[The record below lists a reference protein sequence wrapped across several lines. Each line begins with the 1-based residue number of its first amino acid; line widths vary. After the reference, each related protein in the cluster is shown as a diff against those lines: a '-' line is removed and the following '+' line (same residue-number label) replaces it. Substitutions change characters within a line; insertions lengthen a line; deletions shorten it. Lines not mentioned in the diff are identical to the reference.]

1 MSVNDSNEQS
11 NNVDAAAQIMA
22 LYRKEPEKG
31 FNLLYETY
39 AGRLQGY
46 VQRMYCLSSNQAED
60 LVHEAFLIWVE
71 SPEQMKMVERPAAYL
86 FTSIRHLYQRVASKK
101 GQIFANVEL
110 DTDMPE
116 DLDNIKKTIDRLDA
130 EQAMKIL
137 PVAQKEVLLLRL
149 WEDLSLEEVAQIQ
162 QTSVPT
168 VASRYLYALRK
179 LKKVMNI

>member
-1 MSVNDSNEQS
+1 MSVNESTKQS
-11 NNVDAAAQIMA
+11 SNVDAAAKIMA

-46 VQRMYCLSSNQAED
+46 VQRMFCISSNQAED

-71 SPEQMKMVERPAAYL
+71 SPEQMKIVERPAAYL
-86 FTSIRHLYQRVASKK
+86 FTSIRHLYQKGTSKK
-101 GQIFANVEL
+101 DRFFANVEL
-110 DTDMPE
+110 DVDMP
-116 DLDNIKKTIDRLDA
+116 DNLDNIQKTIDRLDA

-137 PVAQKEVLLLRL
+137 PVAQKEVLFLRL
-149 WEDLSLEEVAQIQ
+149 WEDLSLGEVAQIQ
-162 QTSVPT
+162 QTNVPT

-179 LKKVMNI
+179 LKKVIHL